1 MISLI
6 LFAVAVV
13 FYAISE
19 AATFGKFKGDFWNN
33 YNRKYKQPLEKAPST
48 WYYKFTVLKYRERF
62 PGSGSIFVA
71 LADGMHLM
79 QFLFKLFLC
88 AAIVCYQPLFG
99 WWDGLLYF
107 AVFGLVFSVTYRITG
122 SIQKG

>member
-6 LFAVAVV
+6 LFSVAVV
-13 FYAISE
+13 FYTISE

-62 PGSGSIFVA
+62 PGSGSILVA
-71 LADGMHLM
+71 FTDGMHLM
-79 QFLFKLFLC
+79 QLFFKLFLC
-88 AAIVCYQPLFG
+88 ASVATYSPIFG
-99 WWDGLLYF
+99 WWDAVIWFVTFGLLF
-107 AVFGLVFSVTYRITG
+107 TVAYRLIAR
-122 SIQKG
+122 

>member
-6 LFAVAVV
+6 LFSVAVV

-71 LADGMHLM
+71 LTDGMHLM
-79 QFLFKLFLC
+79 QLFFKLFLC
-88 AAIVCYQPLFG
+88 ASIVTYSPILG
-99 WWDGLLYF
+99 YWD
-107 AVFGLVFSVTYRITG
+107 AVIWFVTFGLVFTVAYRLIAR
-122 SIQKG
+122 